1 MRILHISD
9 FHISGN
15 DVEQNKNILISENLI
30 KKVAQ
35 IHAERNIDLIIFT
48 GMLFL
53 KEGLN
58 SIAYK
63 KLSMRSKF
71 ILWSLCWKH

>member
-35 IHAERNIDLIIFT
+35 IHTERNIDLIMFT
-48 GMLFL
+48 GDVFL

-63 KLSMRSKF
+63 NLSMRSKF
-71 ILWSLCWKH
+71 ILWSLC